1 MSYRYQTRVRYGEC
15 DQQGVVFNANYM
27 VYMDDASEQWIS
39 SLAPDGNFK
48 SLDWDWMVV
57 RSVLEWQAPAHF
69 GDTLTV
75 EVGIVR
81 YGTTSF
87 DIGYVG
93 SVAGRPVFTARAV
106 CVSVTPITL
115 EKCPVPAHMREKL
128 GPAMAMEVPA

>member
-1 MSYRYQTRVRYGEC
+1 MPFRYQTRVRYGEC

-48 SLDWDWMVV
+48 SLGWDWMVV
-57 RSVLEWQAPAHF
+57 RSVLEWQAPAHS
-69 GDTLTV
+69 GDLLEI

-81 YGTTSF
+81 YGSTSF

-93 SVAGRPVFTARAV
+93 TVAGQPIFTARAI
-106 CVSVTPITL
+106 CVSVQPVTLVKWPI
-115 EKCPVPAHMREKL
+115 PAGIKAKL
-128 GPAMAMEVPA
+128 GEVVGMTVPS

>member
-1 MSYRYQTRVRYGEC
+1 MSFRYRTRVRYGEC

-39 SLAPDGNFK
+39 SLAPDGKFQ

-57 RSVLEWQAPAHF
+57 RSVLEWKAPAHH
-69 GDTLTV
+69 GDLLEI

-81 YGTTSF
+81 YGATSF

-93 SVAGRPVFTARAV
+93 TVGGQPVFAARAV
-106 CVSVTPITL
+106 CVSVKPVTL
-115 EKCPVPAHMREKL
+115 EKWAIPARVQEKL
-128 GPAMAMEVPA
+128 GAVVELEVPA